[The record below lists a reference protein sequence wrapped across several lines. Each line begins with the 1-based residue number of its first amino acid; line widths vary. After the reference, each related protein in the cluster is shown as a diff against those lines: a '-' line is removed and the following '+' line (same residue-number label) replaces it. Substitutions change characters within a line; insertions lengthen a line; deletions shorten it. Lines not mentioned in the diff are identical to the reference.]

1 MDNNQEL
8 FEKLLDLYEA
18 HDFKRLQ
25 RELNELHAA
34 DIADF
39 FDEIEEGKQIVV
51 LFRLLQK
58 DLAAEAFSHLEVDVA
73 ENIFSQ
79 MTDDEVH
86 EIIESLY
93 TDDAVDLVQEL
104 PSNMVSRVLRLST
117 PETRNLINR
126 YLNYE
131 DGTAGALMTP
141 EIMNL
146 QRDMTVAE
154 AIHKIRKTTERFE
167 TIYTCYVTDAQ
178 RHLKGVVSLKQLLS
192 AKDEQ
197 YVYEIMETN
206 VIYTVTSAEDEE
218 IVSLFE
224 TYDFL
229 ALPVVD
235 AEERLVGI
243 ITYDDILDMVHDMHT
258 EDLQMMAAIKPDD
271 RPYLTTSAWE
281 HSKHRIV
288 WLMVLMI
295 SGMINGSILSH
306 FEHAFVA
313 LPILV
318 TFVPMLTDSGGN
330 AGSQTSTLIIRGMTL
345 KEIELGDFWRIVF
358 KEIRIGLITG
368 SALALVNFV
377 RIYYFIEPNLALAL
391 TVSIALM
398 AIVIMAKVFGC
409 LLPILAK
416 LLKLD
421 PAIMS
426 APMITTLVDALG
438 LILYFLV
445 AEQLL
450 NVLV

>member
-25 RELNELHAA
+25 RELNDLHGA

-58 DLAAEAFSHLEVDVA
+58 DLAAEAFAHLEVDVA

-93 TDDAVDLVQEL
+93 MDDAVDLVQEL

-117 PETRNLINR
+117 PATRNLINR

-141 EIMNL
+141 EIMIV
-146 QRDMTVAE
+146 QRDMTVAQ

-167 TIYTCYVTDAQ
+167 TIYTCYVTDEQ

-192 AKDEQ
+192 ANDDQ
-197 YVYEIMETN
+197 YVHDIMETN
-206 VIYTVTSAEDEE
+206 VIYTVTSAIDEE
-218 IVSLFE
+218 IVSVFE

-258 EDLQMMAAIKPDD
+258 EDLQMMAAIQPDD

-295 SGMINGSILSH
+295 SGMINGSILGH
-306 FEHAFVA
+306 FEHAFIA

-318 TFVPMLTDSGGN
+318 TFVPMLTGSGGN

-358 KEIRIGLITG
+358 KEIRIGMMTG
-368 SALALVNFV
+368 SALAVVNFI
-377 RIYYFIEPNLALAL
+377 RIYYFIEPNMALAL

-416 LLKLD
+416 VLKLD

-426 APMITTLVDALG
+426 APMITTLVDAFG
-438 LILYFLV
+438 LIIYFLV

-450 NVLV
+450 NLLV